1 MADTIC
7 CSTCNSIE
15 ANWAIAMVHPNSGT
29 FPVVVAILKCA
40 GCSLAIETVPA
51 SEVEGFLDRQSIHG
65 RQLHQE
71 ETWSVGSV

>member
-15 ANWAIAMVHPNSGT
+15 ANWNVAMAQSSAGT
-29 FPVVVAILKCA
+29 FRVITALLKCA
-40 GCSLAIETVPA
+40 DCSHVIESVSA
-51 SEVEGFLDRQSIHG
+51 SELEGFLDRQSIHG